1 MRKSV
6 LYIAASLDGYIA
18 DTAGGVNWLDGDGS
32 QTGGDAGFSQFLDTV
47 NSILVGHTTYRQVV
61 TELTPGRW
69 EYGGRQTYVFT
80 HRTLAPENGV
90 VFTAEDPVSLLHRL
104 QEEPGKDIWI
114 CGGASVVNALIE
126 ADAIDV
132 YHITIIPVV
141 LGNGIPLFTNHPR
154 AVPLTLLRAETSN
167 GMAGL
172 VYERRQAPPAAQPR
186 PDGA

>member
-18 DTAGGVNWLDGDGS
+18 DAAGGVGWLDTYAS
-32 QTGGDAGFSQFLDTV
+32 EPGGDAGFPRFLETVDTIV
-47 NSILVGHTTYRQVV
+47 VGHTTYRQVV

-80 HRTLAPENGV
+80 HRALAPENGV
-90 VFTAEDPVSLLHRL
+90 VFTAENPVSLLRRL
-104 QEEPGKDIWI
+104 QEEPGRDIWI
-114 CGGASVVNALIE
+114 CGGAAVVNALIE

-141 LGNGIPLFTNHPR
+141 LGDGIPLFTKHPR
-154 AVPLTLLRAETSN
+154 AVPLTLLRTETSN
-167 GMAGL
+167 GMVGL
-172 VYERRQAPPAAQPR
+172 VYERRQA
-186 PDGA
+186 